1 MLIGTGSTTLNNN
14 YLTMYKI
21 TFLRVIAQVAS
32 FILVLSLRNISEEVL
47 GTYALALSIFS
58 VLSVLI
64 MHEGTFLVI
73 SKNVYPSNF
82 FVNLKF
88 NRLIWLFI
96 VIAILYYS
104 DLGITITMC
113 LLGFLLTLDSEYFIN
128 ILTLGKRAHG
138 DDERF
143 RKYLKIKIILTE
155 FSFPLISAFA
165 IYFDVTSLV
174 LIFYSLIFTVMN
186 ILMIYI
192 AQKRIKKNSFY
203 KALPSLKGTITSFLK
218 RTDSQLPRLFIGT
231 FFGSAFLGSIY
242 PALLI
247 GRAGSIL
254 GNIWYTYYF
263 NRLQQVIS
271 ASKRILSNL
280 SLVFIIISFTS
291 ILYAFISERVFTL
304 IFNWEVNTIFY
315 ALFFLINIGFFHK
328 TFIRSISVNRR
339 KINLFNLSLA
349 TSILSKL
356 IIGFS
361 FEIDLE
367 IWLTFSALIDL
378 LIFLYLQKIL
388 NKTKSSEKVDP
399 KNISL
404 LRVTNLPTPDF
415 PSSGL
420 TSFMISKDTKD
431 KLAIPFPKDLCL
443 FDDKNPKIIS
453 DLKFDLRS
461 RKRPKWIRLLITI
474 YYCYILSRIAKSEK
488 INTVHIH
495 WVPLI
500 FTTIF
505 LGNQSQYVLTIHG
518 EDARYLV
525 YFPFRYIAKKFSK
538 IYVVGSYWTNF
549 LKEKGFNVQEIQN
562 FSPIEESIKEN
573 IFIDIDNQADIQG
586 DHICLVGAEK
596 DHKNIK
602 IFKDMPPEFFSYLEE
617 KKLTLS
623 LVGISEEYFKKIF
636 ESDLIPSG
644 INICGRRSRLETL
657 REISKSKF
665 LVIPSFTEGNPK
677 VVWEAVELNT
687 IPIISETLTFL
698 DYNHKDYPFRFDPY
712 DARDFW
718 EKLKLA
724 IKSSENLVLD
734 DYFNISSYLSVREEY
749 NKTYFKE

>member
-1 MLIGTGSTTLNNN
+1 MF
-14 YLTMYKI
+14 KI
-21 TFLRVIAQVAS
+21 TFLRVVAQVAS

-47 GTYALALSIFS
+47 GTYALALS
-58 VLSVLI
+58 VLSVISALI
-64 MHEGTFLVI
+64 THEGTFLVI

-88 NRLIWLFI
+88 NRLIWLFFT
-96 VIAILYYS
+96 IAVLFYS

-113 LLGFLLTLDSEYFIN
+113 LLGFLLTLDSEYFLN

-138 DDERF
+138 NDERF
-143 RKYLKIKIILTE
+143 RKYLKIKIIITE

-165 IYFDVTSLV
+165 IYFDIASLV
-174 LIFYSLIFTVMN
+174 LIFYSLIFAVIN

-192 AQKRIKKNSFY
+192 AHNRTKENSFY

-218 RTDSQLPRLFIGT
+218 RTDSQFQRLFIGA

-263 NRLQQVIS
+263 NRSQQVIF
-271 ASKRILSNL
+271 ASKKILSNL
-280 SLVFIIISFTS
+280 PLAFIVITLTS
-291 ILYAFISERVFTL
+291 ILYAVISERVFTL
-304 IFNWEVNTIFY
+304 IFNWEVNTVFY
-315 ALFFLINIGFFHK
+315 ALFFFINIGFFHK

-339 KINLFNLSLA
+339 RINLFNFSLA
-349 TSILSKL
+349 TSITSKL
-356 IIGFS
+356 IIGFI
-361 FEIDLE
+361 FEISLT
-367 IWLTFSALIDL
+367 IWLTFSVVIDL
-378 LIFLYLQKIL
+378 LIFLYLQIVL
-388 NKTKSSEKVDP
+388 NKAKNSESVNP
-399 KNISL
+399 ENISL

-415 PSSGL
+415 PASGL
-420 TSFMISKDTKD
+420 TSLMISRDTKD

-443 FDDKNPKIIS
+443 FKDKNPKIIS
-453 DLKFDLRS
+453 DLNLDLRS
-461 RKRPKWIRLLITI
+461 RKRPKWARLIISI
-474 YYCYILSRIAKSEK
+474 YYSYILSRIAKREK
-488 INTVHIH
+488 INVVHIH

-500 FTTIF
+500 FVSIF
-505 LGNQSQYVLTIHG
+505 LGNQAKYVLTIHG

-525 YFPFRYIAKKFSK
+525 YFPFRNIVKKFSK
-538 IYVVGSYWTNF
+538 VYVVGSYWKNF
-549 LKEKGFNVQEIQN
+549 LDENGFKVQEIQN
-562 FSPIEESIKEN
+562 FSPIEESIKDN
-573 IFIDIDNQADIQG
+573 IYLNRDKQANIMG
-586 DHICLVGAEK
+586 DHICLVGSEK

-602 IFKDMPPEFFSYLEE
+602 IFKDMPIEFFSYLEK

-623 LVGISEEYFKKIF
+623 IVGISEDYFKKIIK
-636 ESDLIPSG
+636 SNLIPPG
-644 INICGRRSRLETL
+644 IQICGRRSRLETL
-657 REISKSKF
+657 NEISKAKF

-698 DYNHKDYPFRFDPY
+698 DYDHSVYPFRFDPH
-712 DARDFW
+712 DAEDFW

-724 IKSSENLVLD
+724 IRSSKNLVLGN
-734 DYFNISSYLSVREEY
+734 YFNISSYLTVREEY